1 MHQEKHDF
9 QSCEQQLRELLAS
22 EHLDSSSSDVLFE
35 LLDDYIGA
43 ATESQMDSELVS
55 ACFARLRE
63 LHPEKPK
70 FDKEAGLAKLINAV
84 ESQQTEPRKKAD
96 RSSRFISILV
106 AVLSLLIVA
115 ATALGVNPFESLFRF
130 AETVSF
136 RLTPSGE
143 MVLPSGQE
151 SEYCSLQEALDA
163 NGVDVKLPQWI
174 PSKFSLS
181 TVEVWIADDTSIFT
195 AIFTSAN
202 KGLQIDITTHSEE
215 TILTYEK
222 TAGGITYESNG
233 QTYYFISN
241 LNSLAV
247 LWSNNNYDIHMYGQ
261 ITEAEAKHIINSI
274 N

>member
-115 ATALGVNPFESLFRF
+115 ATAFGVNPFESIFRF

-136 RLTPSGE
+136 RLTPSGD
-143 MVLPSGQE
+143 MVLPPNQD
-151 SEYCSLQEALDA
+151 YTYQSLQEALDF
-163 NGVDVKLPQWI
+163 NNVDVKLPKWI
-174 PSKFSLS
+174 PSEFSL
-181 TVEVWIADDTSIFT
+181 TSVNVFAVDGALIFT
-195 AIFTSAN
+195 AVYTAEEKRF
-202 KGLQIDITTHSEE
+202 QIDITPYSNERV
-215 TILTYEK
+215 ITYEK
-222 TAGGITYESNG
+222 GQGGEDYEAHGQSYSLVPNIGNITAYWVDGRYSLLLNG
-233 QTYYFISN
+233 QLTEDD
-241 LNSLAV
+241 V
-247 LWSNNNYDIHMYGQ
+247 RHM
-261 ITEAEAKHIINSI
+261 IDSI
-274 N
+274 Y

>member
-70 FDKEAGLAKLINAV
+70 FDKEAGLAKLVDAV
-84 ESQQTEPRKKAD
+84 QSHREERSKKVN
-96 RSSRFISILV
+96 RTSRFVSILV

-151 SEYCSLQEALDA
+151 SEY
-163 NGVDVKLPQWI
+163 
-174 PSKFSLS
+174 
-181 TVEVWIADDTSIFT
+181 
-195 AIFTSAN
+195 
-202 KGLQIDITTHSEE
+202 
-215 TILTYEK
+215 
-222 TAGGITYESNG
+222 
-233 QTYYFISN
+233 
-241 LNSLAV
+241 NSLDRKSV
-247 LWSNNNYDIHMYGQ
+247 V
-261 ITEAEAKHIINSI
+261 
-274 N
+274 

>member
-35 LLDDYIGA
+35 LFDDYIGA
-43 ATESQMDSELVS
+43 ATESQMDPELVS

-70 FDKEAGLAKLINAV
+70 FDKEAGLAKLINSV

-143 MVLPSGQE
+143 MVLPPEQE
-151 SEYCSLQEALDA
+151 SEYHSLQEAIDV
-163 NGVDVKLPQWI
+163 NGVDIKLPQWI
-174 PSKFSLS
+174 PSEFSLS
-181 TVEVWIADDTSIFT
+181 YIDAVASKKALIIT
-195 AIFTSAN
+195 AIYTSEE
-202 KGLQIDITTHSEE
+202 KKFQIDITSHTRE
-215 TILTYEK
+215 TLITYEK
-222 TAGGITYESNG
+222 ELGGEVFKANG
-233 QTYYFISN
+233 QSYYFIPN
-241 LNSLAV
+241 LNNFMVSWNESRCTILM
-247 LWSNNNYDIHMYGQ
+247 SGQ
-261 ITEAEAKHIINSI
+261 ITEAEARHIVESI
-274 N
+274 D